1 MESDEE
7 IMETIGKKKIDEE
20 ELSDDDDD
28 DEEVDDDILD
38 STNEPESKDEGD
50 KEEPCEV
57 EEGESNLESLLC
69 EETIPGSPAPS
80 SVPVEN
86 PPSTSPELPFASA
99 AGSNPVVYKTSPPPS
114 VPIPLLPPP
123 PPLPVNEAAPVMEN
137 TPPTTPDSSLSP
149 LSNSPRGYVFVTTCV
164 LNKSVGGRKGT

>member
-7 IMETIGKKKIDEE
+7 LIESIGKEKIDSE
-20 ELSDDDDD
+20 ELSEDDVL
-28 DEEVDDDILD
+28 EG
-38 STNEPESKDEGD
+38 TKYEGD
-50 KEEPCEV
+50 KEEPCEEEE

-80 SVPVEN
+80 AVPVEN

-99 AGSNPVVYKTSPPPS
+99 AGSHPVLYKASPP
-114 VPIPLLPPP
+114 I

-149 LSNSPRGYVFVTTCV
+149 ISNSPRGYVVY
-164 LNKSVGGRKGT
+164 